1 MNMIRIV
8 LPVILLQFAAG
19 TSSAEETG
27 REDMMARVVRL
38 MAAGE
43 NEKALRLAGDAIS
56 ADPENPRVYH
66 FRGQVHRELRMNGEA
81 VADYSRV
88 LELNPDDKLR
98 AETFQ
103 ARGECH
109 FKLGKFRASMADFD
123 ARLELRPAEDP
134 YHWQRGISC
143 YYAGEYEKGYQQF
156 ERHQTVNSQDVENAV
171 WHFLCR
177 ARATDIREARASL
190 IAISGDQ
197 RVPMMEVQA
206 LFAGKSTPEKVM
218 AKAREGEVDRETLE
232 RQLFYGHLY
241 LALWFAAS
249 GDNDRET
256 RHIVQ
261 AEKYADGRGYMG
273 DVARVHRS
281 TLTRGK
287 PGGSAG
293 DRSGE
298 AVGDK

>member
-1 MNMIRIV
+1 MKMMRTV
-8 LPVILLQFAAG
+8 LPVILLQFFSGA
-19 TSSAEETG
+19 SSAEEIG
-27 REDMMARVVRL
+27 GEVMMTQVVRL

-43 NEKALRLAGDAIS
+43 NEKALQLVGDVIA
-56 ADPENPRVYH
+56 ADPGNPRAYH

-109 FKLGKFRASMADFD
+109 FKLGKFRESVADFD
-123 ARLELRPAEDP
+123 ARLELRPAEDA
-134 YHWQRGISC
+134 YHWQRGISY

-171 WHFLCR
+171 WHFLCK
-177 ARATDIREARASL
+177 ARATDISEARASL

-218 AKAREGEVDRETLE
+218 EKARGGEVDRETLD

-241 LALWFAAS
+241 LALWFMGS

-256 RHIVQ
+256 RHIAQ

-273 DVARVHRS
+273 DVARVHRN
-281 TLTRGK
+281 TLMRGRT
-287 PGGSAG
+287 GGSTV

-298 AVGDK
+298 TVGDR